1 MLTATSPDLQLS
13 ISAMRIAAGETVAVL
28 RALSNE
34 DRLLL
39 LCQMS
44 QGEYSVGELEELL
57 DIRQPTLSQQL
68 TVLRAEGLVDTRR
81 DGKRI
86 FYRVSDQKVLMILTT
101 LYQLYCPKLT
111 GKSGK
116 GSTI

>member
-13 ISAMRIAAGETVAVL
+13 ISAMRIAAGGAVAVL

-81 DGKRI
+81 EGKRI

-101 LYQLYCPKLT
+101 LYQLYCPKPT
-111 GKSGK
+111 KRSSK
-116 GSTI
+116 GGTV

>member
-1 MLTATSPDLQLS
+1 MLTATSPDLLLS
-13 ISAMRIAAGETVAVL
+13 ISAMRVAAGETVAVL

-81 DGKRI
+81 EGKRI
-86 FYRVSDQKVLMILTT
+86 FYRVSDQKVLIILAT
-101 LYQLYCPKLT
+101 LYQLYCPK
-111 GKSGK
+111 
-116 GSTI
+116 STKPSKRSEV

>member
-13 ISAMRIAAGETVAVL
+13 ISAMRVAAGETVAVL

-57 DIRQPTLSQQL
+57 NIRQPTLSQQL
-68 TVLRAEGLVDTRR
+68 TVLRAECLVDTRR
-81 DGKRI
+81 EGKRI

-101 LYQLYCPKLT
+101 LYQLYCPKPIK
-111 GKSGK
+111 KSSK
-116 GSTI
+116 GSTA

>member
-1 MLTATSPDLQLS
+1 MSATASPDYPVLS
-13 ISAMRIAAGETVAVL
+13 ISVMRAAAGETAAVL

-44 QGEYSVGELEELL
+44 QGEYSVGELEALL

-68 TVLRAEGLVDTRR
+68 TVLRAEGLVNTRR
-81 DGKRI
+81 EGKRI

-101 LYQLYCPKLT
+101 LYQLYCPKPT
-111 GKSGK
+111 KVGQKE
-116 GSTI
+116 